1 MKSSTMTVQS
11 NDEAPKSGRAP
22 LAAFYWVLF
31 TVWSLFFTWKVIT
44 QHRVDLW
51 PILAGLL
58 ASLVARLALRC
69 FSTSPLFSNTAVSLL
84 AAALGGFSAAW
95 MAYNEWHSKG
105 WSSLTNNYLLIHKP
119 WQGAHFLLCSYM
131 GYLFFDVFDVLLANL
146 HDKLPYIL
154 FHHTVVL
161 IAFSTLILYDYG
173 YNYLILFLICEIHS
187 TVAYLRCLLRM
198 LGQRRDGTLY
208 VKGEWGFHWVSY
220 VIARLA
226 LHILI
231 CIKVALNWPSI
242 SVLMDWP
249 IWQWPVMVSWILGM
263 NIWNINLAGELY
275 RAFLREVY
283 GVGKSLKVT

>member
-1 MKSSTMTVQS
+1 MTVKS
-11 NDEAPKSGRAP
+11 NHQAPKSGRAP
-22 LAAFYWVLF
+22 LEALYWVLF
-31 TVWSLFFTWKVIT
+31 TLWSLFFTWRAIA

-69 FSTSPLFSNTAVSLL
+69 FSPSSLFTNTVVSLL
-84 AAALGGFSAAW
+84 AAALGGFS
-95 MAYNEWHSKG
+95 
-105 WSSLTNNYLLIHKP
+105 
-119 WQGAHFLLCSYM
+119 GAHFLLCSYT

-154 FHHTVVL
+154 LHHTVVL
-161 IAFSTLILYDYG
+161 IAFSTLILYDAG

-187 TVAYLRCLLRM
+187 TVAYLRCVLRM

-249 IWQWPVMVSWILGM
+249 LWQWPVVVSWILGM
-263 NIWNINLAGELY
+263 NIWNVNLSGELY

-283 GVGKSLKVT
+283 G